1 MIVSGINICK
11 TPSISLLVLEI
22 KFIMIII
29 FEIFIF
35 KKFNYLI
42 FKSFIIK
49 YIQINFKINYI
60 LKFGYYTYV
69 EVYPKKCFWR
79 VHFI

>member
-49 YIQINFKINYI
+49 YIQINFKINYF
-60 LKFGYYTYV
+60 LDKFFSSFSYL
-69 EVYPKKCFWR
+69 
-79 VHFI
+79 

>member
-1 MIVSGINICK
+1 MIVSGINTCK

-22 KFIMIII
+22 KFIIIII

-35 KKFNYLI
+35 KKLNYLI
-42 FKSFIIK
+42 FKSFTIK

-60 LKFGYYTYV
+60 NIFLHNKLN
-69 EVYPKKCFWR
+69 K
-79 VHFI
+79 HFNF